1 MSATRTDAQLAA
13 FAAEYPAKLYYFCL
27 RKTGDS
33 AEAEELAADIALC
46 VVDALRRGAEI
57 THFPAWVWQI
67 AHNRFAAWADARRRS
82 RSCTAI
88 EDIADLPLADPDGD
102 VEAALIHDETL
113 SLMRRELAFTAR
125 DCREII
131 VAHYLDDERLSD
143 IAARLGL
150 PLGTV
155 KAKLSRSRQKLK
167 EGMQM
172 AREFGKRSYRPEEI
186 TFTKN
191 GNDGRDGSPWT
202 QLGSRLNKNILLEA
216 YGNPCTIADLSMEL
230 GVAAPYM
237 EDAVEELCAV
247 ELLRREGERYVTGF
261 PILSRRAQEKIFG
274 AMKQTADEI
283 YPHAQAALAAI
294 RTERDR
300 TGVVPLGGY
309 QDFPDLGW
317 YLLLRIT
324 DEAIW
329 NAKVAVFGE
338 RKPLPERPRG
348 GRWTLVGYEDYN
360 PGFSG
365 VGLHGSGDDNTL
377 QWEDYKIGIGGLSAR
392 CGGDLVGAEAATLEK
407 FLRGS
412 GAVDLDILA
421 RLAERGYLRSV
432 EGGYLPT
439 FPVFRQGSSAVQQ
452 ACSREVY
459 DAEVLPHVL
468 AIEIAVHRFMQD
480 NEAVVAADLPDGYTS
495 DFATIM
501 YPFELRDMMLKK
513 ALAAGVI
520 AMPDD
525 AAHTTIAL
533 GCGI

>member
-1 MSATRTDAQLAA
+1 MSETCADALLAE

-27 RKTGDS
+27 RKTGDP

-46 VVDALRRGAEI
+46 VVDGLRRGAEVA
-57 THFPAWVWQI
+57 HFPAWVWQI
-67 AHNRFAAWADARRRS
+67 ARNRHAAWADARRRS
-82 RSCTAI
+82 RSCTVMEEI
-88 EDIADLPLADPDGD
+88 DTLPLADPDGD
-102 VEAALIHDETL
+102 VEAALIRDETL

-131 VAHYLDDERLSD
+131 VAHYLNDERLSD

-155 KAKLSRSRQKLK
+155 KARLSRSRQKLK
-167 EGMQM
+167 EGIQM

-202 QLGSRLNKNILLEA
+202 QLGSRMNKNILLEA

-247 ELLRREGERYVTGF
+247 ELLRREGERYVTAF
-261 PILSRRAQEKIFG
+261 PILSRGAQEKIFA
-274 AMKQTADEI
+274 AMRQTADEI
-283 YPHAQAALAAI
+283 YPLAEGALAAI
-294 RTERDR
+294 RAERDR
-300 TGVVPLGGY
+300 TDVIPLGGY
-309 QDFPDLGW
+309 QDFPELGW

-329 NAKVAVFGE
+329 NAKEAVFGKS
-338 RKPLPERPRG
+338 KPLPERPRG
-348 GRWTLVGYEDYN
+348 GRWTLLGYEDYDA
-360 PGFSG
+360 GLSG
-365 VGLHGSGDDNTL
+365 VGMHGAGDDNTL
-377 QWEDYKIGIGGLSAR
+377 QWEDYKIDLGGLCAR

-432 EGGYLPT
+432 EGGYVPT
-439 FPVFRQGSSAVQQ
+439 FPVFRRGSSAVGQ
-452 ACSREVY
+452 ACSPAVY
-459 DAEVLPHVL
+459 DAEVLPRVL
-468 AIEIAVHRFMQD
+468 AIEAAIRRFMQD
-480 NEAVVAADLPDGYTS
+480 NQAVVAADLPDGYTG

-501 YPFELRDMMLKK
+501 YPFSLRDMMLER
-513 ALAAGVI
+513 ALAAGII
-520 AMPDD
+520 AMPEDI
-525 AAHTTIAL
+525 AHTTVAL